1 VTIAEIPLFR
11 DVTAVQSYTI
21 EEDGGK
27 FLDKSPKAVGQS
39 EYDDYTVL
47 IIIHFTR
54 NDMKS
59 AGGIGQLFRR
69 LAFRGS
75 GITPAAI

>member
-1 VTIAEIPLFR
+1 VKIPEIPLFR
-11 DVTAVQSYTI
+11 DVRHIGHAAVESYTI

-27 FLDKSPKAVGQS
+27 FIDKSPKALGQS

-54 NDMKS
+54 NDMEKR
-59 AGGIGQLFRR
+59 GWDWT
-69 LAFRGS
+69 AF
-75 GITPAAI
+75 